1 MRHNPAVRPQFLGG
15 ISAAAWLLLV
25 LAVELATHNPAFV
38 PSTLYALSPLIA
50 CAVFPASV
58 TTLFGLAALLL
69 TVVSSSWNNSFGT
82 QQMWVRVVD
91 VALVSGAAITLS
103 AIRTQRDQ
111 QVARITRLAEV
122 AQRTILPRVPAR
134 IGPIVAS
141 VRYVSAAED
150 ALVGGDL
157 YDWFHSEQRICF
169 IVGDVRG
176 KGVDAVEQA
185 ARVIRA
191 FRQFVAIEPHLAM
204 AAQRMSAY
212 LAPFMD
218 EEEFATA
225 TLVQVHR
232 RHVTLVDCGHP
243 TPLLVRGTGEA
254 RLLDPPVCLPL
265 GIGQVYESMDAEW
278 GPGDRLFLYTDGLSE
293 ARNSEDDYLPV
304 VPLAPRLRA
313 ADLEASLD
321 DVIDAVLRHVPRG
334 HFTDDLAVLLL
345 ENAYGATVREAD
357 LHDSGIP
364 TRAPISLTE
373 ASAGYRKNPAREAS
387 SSQRRAAKPPQ
398 P

>member
-1 MRHNPAVRPQFLGG
+1 MPLNRAVRPQLVGG
-15 ISAAAWLLLV
+15 VGAALWLLLV
-25 LAVELATHNPAFV
+25 LGVELATQNPDFV
-38 PSTLYALSPLIA
+38 PSTLYALAPLIA
-50 CAVFPASV
+50 CAVLPALR
-58 TTLFGLAALLL
+58 TAGFGVAALLL
-69 TVVSSSWNNSFGT
+69 TVLSSSWNGSLGT

-91 VALVSGAAITLS
+91 VALVSGAAVTLS

-111 QVARITRLAEV
+111 RVARITRLAEV
-122 AQRTILPRVPAR
+122 AQRTILPRVPTH

-191 FRQFVAIEPHLAM
+191 FRQYVAIEPHLAT

-218 EEEFATA
+218 DEEFATA
-225 TLVQVHR
+225 ALVQVHR
-232 RHVTLVDCGHP
+232 RHVTVVDCGHP
-243 TPLLVRGTGEA
+243 PPLLVRGTDA
-254 RLLDPPVCLPL
+254 AQLLDPPICLPL
-265 GIGQVYESMDAEW
+265 GIGQAYESMDAEW
-278 GPGDRLFLYTDGLSE
+278 APGDRLFLYTDGLSE
-293 ARNSEDDYLPV
+293 ARNAQDSFLPV
-304 VPLAPRLRA
+304 LPLAPRLRA
-313 ADLEASLD
+313 ADLETSLD
-321 DVIDAVLRHVPRG
+321 DVIATVLRHVPQG

-345 ENAYGATVREAD
+345 ENAYGATVRETD

-373 ASAGYRKNPAREAS
+373 ASAVYRKTPARDVS
-387 SSQRRAAKPPQ
+387 SGPRRAPKRPQ
-398 P
+398 T